1 MRVTKLFEVWVTL
14 FYPHFLKNRSMLT
27 DSKLKNA
34 KPDARPYKLVDGQGL
49 HALVQANGSILW
61 QQRYRYEGKEQTASH
76 GSYPLVSLLEA
87 RKKRDELK
95 KLLLE
100 GLDPAKVKRQRS
112 ADGKFS
118 LGDTFKEI
126 ADTWHKQWSEVRS
139 PRHAAYVRR
148 RLEGDVFPVIGDLP
162 IASLRPLDIVKVIK
176 AIESRGAVD
185 IAKRAYQTI
194 GAICRYAVAH
204 GLMDR
209 DPTQDVKPSDILI
222 SKRPTNYA
230 RVDARELPDLL
241 RAVEAYQGTPT
252 TRLALRLM
260 ALTFVRTGE
269 LIAAKWVE
277 FDFDEAIWRIPPER
291 MKMRTEHIVLL
302 SRQAIETLRTLQ
314 MVSGD
319 SELLFP
325 GDRNRR
331 RPISNNTLLRAL
343 ERMGFKGRMTGHG
356 FRGLAST
363 VLHEHGFDHAHIE
376 AQLAHQERNRISA
389 SYNHALY
396 LKQRGQMMQWWADYL
411 DQTLGRNVLPLKR
424 RAIA

>member
-1 MRVTKLFEVWVTL
+1 
-14 FYPHFLKNRSMLT
+14 MLT

-49 HALVQANGSILW
+49 HALVQTSGSVLW
-61 QQRYRYEGKEQTASH
+61 QQRYRFEGKERTASH

-112 ADGKFS
+112 ANGGFS
-118 LGDTFKEI
+118 LGETFEEI

-162 IASLRPLDIVKVIK
+162 IASLRPSDVVKVIK
-176 AIESRGAVD
+176 AIEARGAVD

-209 DPTQDVKPSDILI
+209 DPTRDVKPSDILI
-222 SKRPTNYA
+222 SRRSTNYA
-230 RVDARELPDLL
+230 RVDVKELPELL
-241 RAVEAYQGTPT
+241 RAVEAYQGTST
-252 TRLALRLM
+252 TRMALKLM

-269 LIAAKWVE
+269 LIAARWTE
-277 FDFDEAIWRIPPER
+277 FDISEAVWRIPAER
-291 MKMRTEHIVLL
+291 MKMRTEHIVPL
-302 SRQAIETLRTLQ
+302 SRQAIETLQTLQ
-314 MVSGD
+314 VISGNA
-319 SELLFP
+319 ELLFP
-325 GDRNRR
+325 GDRNRKK
-331 RPISNNTLLRAL
+331 PISNNTLLKAL

-363 VLHEHGFDHAHIE
+363 VLHENGFDHAHIE

-396 LKQRGQMMQWWADYL
+396 LKQRTVLMQWWADYL
-411 DQTLGRNVLPLKR
+411 DQAIGRNVVLLKR
-424 RAIA
+424 RATG

>member
-1 MRVTKLFEVWVTL
+1 
-14 FYPHFLKNRSMLT
+14 MLT

-49 HALVQANGSILW
+49 HALVQTSGSVLW
-61 QQRYRYEGKEQTASH
+61 QQRYRFEGKERTASH

-112 ADGKFS
+112 ANGGFS
-118 LGDTFKEI
+118 LGETFEEI

-162 IASLRPLDIVKVIK
+162 IASLRPLDVVKVIK
-176 AIESRGAVD
+176 AIEARGAVD

-209 DPTQDVKPSDILI
+209 DPTRDVKPSDILI
-222 SKRPTNYA
+222 SRRSTNYA
-230 RVDARELPDLL
+230 RVDVKELPELL
-241 RAVEAYQGTPT
+241 RAVEAYQGTST
-252 TRLALRLM
+252 TRMALKLM

-269 LIAAKWVE
+269 LIAARWTE
-277 FDFDEAIWRIPPER
+277 FDISKAVWRIPAER
-291 MKMRTEHIVLL
+291 MKMRTEHIVPL
-302 SRQAIETLRTLQ
+302 SRQAIETLQTLQ
-314 MVSGD
+314 IISGSAD
-319 SELLFP
+319 LLFP
-325 GDRNRR
+325 GDRNRKK
-331 RPISNNTLLRAL
+331 PISNNTLLKAL

-363 VLHEHGFDHAHIE
+363 VLHENGFDHAHIE
-376 AQLAHQERNRISA
+376 VQLAHQERNRISA

-396 LKQRGQMMQWWADYL
+396 LKQRTVLMQWWADYL
-411 DQTLGRNVLPLKR
+411 DQAIGRNVVLLKR
-424 RAIA
+424 RATG

>member
-1 MRVTKLFEVWVTL
+1 
-14 FYPHFLKNRSMLT
+14 MLT

-49 HALVQANGSILW
+49 HALVQTSGSVLW
-61 QQRYRYEGKEQTASH
+61 QQRYRFEGKERTASH

-112 ADGKFS
+112 ADGGFS
-118 LGDTFKEI
+118 LGETFKEI

-162 IASLRPLDIVKVIK
+162 IASLRPLDVVKVIK
-176 AIESRGAVD
+176 AIEARGAVD

-209 DPTQDVKPSDILI
+209 DPTRDVKPSDILI
-222 SKRPTNYA
+222 SRRSTNYA
-230 RVDARELPDLL
+230 RVDVKELPELL
-241 RAVEAYQGTPT
+241 RAVEAYQGTST
-252 TRLALRLM
+252 TRMALKLM

-269 LIAAKWVE
+269 LIAARWTE
-277 FDFDEAIWRIPPER
+277 FDISEAVWRIPAER
-291 MKMRTEHIVLL
+291 MKMRTEHIVPL
-302 SRQAIETLRTLQ
+302 SRQAIETLQTLK
-314 MVSGD
+314 VISGNA
-319 SELLFP
+319 ELLFP
-325 GDRNRR
+325 GDRNRKK
-331 RPISNNTLLRAL
+331 PISNNTLLKAL

-363 VLHEHGFDHAHIE
+363 VLHENGFDHAHIE
-376 AQLAHQERNRISA
+376 VQLAHQERNRISA

-396 LKQRGQMMQWWADYL
+396 LKQRTVLMQWWADYL
-411 DQTLGRNVLPLKR
+411 DQAIGRNVVVLKR
-424 RAIA
+424 RATG

>member
-1 MRVTKLFEVWVTL
+1 
-14 FYPHFLKNRSMLT
+14 MLT

-34 KPDARPYKLVDGQGL
+34 KPDVRPYKLVDGQGL
-49 HALVQANGSILW
+49 HALVQTSGSILW
-61 QQRYRYEGKEQTASH
+61 QQRYRFEGKERTASH

-112 ADGKFS
+112 ANGRFS
-118 LGDTFKEI
+118 LGETFKEI

-162 IASLRPLDIVKVIK
+162 ITGLRPLDVVKVIK
-176 AIESRGAVD
+176 AIEARGAVD

-209 DPTQDVKPSDILI
+209 DPTRDVKPSDILI
-222 SKRPTNYA
+222 SRRPTNYA
-230 RVDARELPDLL
+230 RVDVRELPDLL

-277 FDFDEAIWRIPPER
+277 FDFDEAMWRIPPER
-291 MKMRTEHIVLL
+291 MKMRTEHLVPL
-302 SRQAIETLRTLQ
+302 SRQATDALRTLQ
-314 MVSGD
+314 VISGN

-325 GDRNRR
+325 GDRNREK
-331 RPISNNTLLRAL
+331 PISNNTLLKAL

-396 LKQRGQMMQWWADYL
+396 LKQRSELMQWWADYL
-411 DQTLGRNVLPLKR
+411 DQAMGRNVVLLKR
-424 RAIA
+424 RLIA

>member
-1 MRVTKLFEVWVTL
+1 
-14 FYPHFLKNRSMLT
+14 
-27 DSKLKNA
+27 
-34 KPDARPYKLVDGQGL
+34 
-49 HALVQANGSILW
+49 
-61 QQRYRYEGKEQTASH
+61 
-76 GSYPLVSLLEA
+76 
-87 RKKRDELK
+87 
-95 KLLLE
+95 
-100 GLDPAKVKRQRS
+100 
-112 ADGKFS
+112 
-118 LGDTFKEI
+118 
-126 ADTWHKQWSEVRS
+126 
-139 PRHAAYVRR
+139 
-148 RLEGDVFPVIGDLP
+148 
-162 IASLRPLDIVKVIK
+162 
-176 AIESRGAVD
+176 
-185 IAKRAYQTI
+185 
-194 GAICRYAVAH
+194 
-204 GLMDR
+204 MDR
-209 DPTQDVKPSDILI
+209 DPTRDVKPSDILI
-222 SKRPTNYA
+222 SRRSTNYA
-230 RVDARELPDLL
+230 RVDARELPELL
-241 RAVEAYQGTPT
+241 RAVEAYQGTPA
-252 TRLALRLM
+252 TRFALKLM

-291 MKMRTEHIVLL
+291 MKMRTEHIVPL

-314 MVSGD
+314 MVSRD

-331 RPISNNTLLRAL
+331 RPISNNTLLKAL

-411 DQTLGRNVLPLKR
+411 DQALGRNVLPLKR

>member
-1 MRVTKLFEVWVTL
+1 
-14 FYPHFLKNRSMLT
+14 MLT

-49 HALVQANGSILW
+49 HALVQTSGSVLW
-61 QQRYRYEGKEQTASH
+61 QQRYRFEGKERTASH

-112 ADGKFS
+112 ANGGFS
-118 LGDTFKEI
+118 LGETFEEI

-139 PRHAAYVRR
+139 LRHAAYVRR

-162 IASLRPLDIVKVIK
+162 IASLRPLDVVKVIK
-176 AIESRGAVD
+176 AIEARGAVD

-209 DPTQDVKPSDILI
+209 DPTRDVKPSDILI
-222 SKRPTNYA
+222 SRRSTNYA
-230 RVDARELPDLL
+230 RVDVKELPELL
-241 RAVEAYQGTPT
+241 RAVEAYQGTST
-252 TRLALRLM
+252 TRMALKLM

-269 LIAAKWVE
+269 LIAARWTE
-277 FDFDEAIWRIPPER
+277 FDISEAVWRIPAER
-291 MKMRTEHIVLL
+291 MKMRTEHIVPL
-302 SRQAIETLRTLQ
+302 SRQAIETLQTLQ
-314 MVSGD
+314 VISGNA
-319 SELLFP
+319 ELLFP
-325 GDRNRR
+325 GDRNRKK
-331 RPISNNTLLRAL
+331 PISNNTLLKAL

-363 VLHEHGFDHAHIE
+363 VLHENGFDHAHIE

-396 LKQRGQMMQWWADYL
+396 LKQRTVLMQWWADYL
-411 DQTLGRNVLPLKR
+411 DQAIGRNVVLLKR
-424 RAIA
+424 RATG

>member
-1 MRVTKLFEVWVTL
+1 VGNVVLPSFFE
-14 FYPHFLKNRSMLT
+14 NCSMLT

-49 HALVQANGSILW
+49 HALVQTNGSILW
-61 QQRYRYEGKEQTASH
+61 QQRYRFEGKERTASH

-126 ADTWHKQWSEVRS
+126 ADTWHRQWSEVRS

-209 DPTQDVKPSDILI
+209 DPTRDVKPSDILI
-222 SKRPTNYA
+222 SRRSTNYA
-230 RVDARELPDLL
+230 RVDARELPELL
-241 RAVEAYQGTPT
+241 RAVEAYQGTPA
-252 TRLALRLM
+252 TRFALKLM

-291 MKMRTEHIVLL
+291 MKMRTEHIVPL

-314 MVSGD
+314 MVSRD

-331 RPISNNTLLRAL
+331 RPISNNTLLKAL

-411 DQTLGRNVLPLKR
+411 DQALGRNVLPLKR

>member
-1 MRVTKLFEVWVTL
+1 
-14 FYPHFLKNRSMLT
+14 MLT

-49 HALVQANGSILW
+49 HALVQTSGSVLW
-61 QQRYRYEGKEQTASH
+61 QQRYRFEGKERTASH

-112 ADGKFS
+112 ADGGLS
-118 LGDTFKEI
+118 LGETFKEI

-162 IASLRPLDIVKVIK
+162 IASLRPLDVVKVIK
-176 AIESRGAVD
+176 AIEARGAVD

-209 DPTQDVKPSDILI
+209 DPTRDVKPSDILI
-222 SKRPTNYA
+222 SRRSTNYA
-230 RVDARELPDLL
+230 RVDVKELPELL
-241 RAVEAYQGTPT
+241 RAVEAYQGTST
-252 TRLALRLM
+252 TRMALKLM

-269 LIAAKWVE
+269 LIAARWTE
-277 FDFDEAIWRIPPER
+277 FDLSEAVWRIPAER
-291 MKMRTEHIVLL
+291 MKMRTEHIVPL
-302 SRQAIETLRTLQ
+302 SRQAIETLQTLK
-314 MVSGD
+314 VISGNA
-319 SELLFP
+319 ELLFP
-325 GDRNRR
+325 GDRNRKK
-331 RPISNNTLLRAL
+331 PISNNTLLKAL

-363 VLHEHGFDHAHIE
+363 VLHENGFDHAHIE
-376 AQLAHQERNRISA
+376 VQLAHQERNRISA

-396 LKQRGQMMQWWADYL
+396 LKQRTVLMQWWADYL
-411 DQTLGRNVLPLKR
+411 DQAIGRNVVLLKR
-424 RAIA
+424 RATG

>member
-1 MRVTKLFEVWVTL
+1 
-14 FYPHFLKNRSMLT
+14 MLT

-49 HALVQANGSILW
+49 HALVQTSGSVLW
-61 QQRYRYEGKEQTASH
+61 QQRYRFEGKERTASH

-112 ADGKFS
+112 ADGGFS
-118 LGDTFKEI
+118 LGETFKEI

-162 IASLRPLDIVKVIK
+162 IASLRPLDVVKVIK
-176 AIESRGAVD
+176 AIEARGAVD

-209 DPTQDVKPSDILI
+209 DPTRDVKPSDILI
-222 SKRPTNYA
+222 SRRSTNYA
-230 RVDARELPDLL
+230 RVDVKELPELL
-241 RAVEAYQGTPT
+241 RAVEAYQGTST
-252 TRLALRLM
+252 TRMALKLM

-269 LIAAKWVE
+269 LIAARWTE
-277 FDFDEAIWRIPPER
+277 FDLSEAVWRIPAER
-291 MKMRTEHIVLL
+291 MKMRTEHIVPL
-302 SRQAIETLRTLQ
+302 SRQAIETLQTLQ
-314 MVSGD
+314 VISGNA
-319 SELLFP
+319 ELLFP
-325 GDRNRR
+325 GDRNRKK
-331 RPISNNTLLRAL
+331 PISNNTLLKAL

-363 VLHEHGFDHAHIE
+363 VLHENGFDHAHIE

-396 LKQRGQMMQWWADYL
+396 LKQRTELMQWWADYL
-411 DQTLGRNVLPLKR
+411 DQAIGRNVVLLKR
-424 RAIA
+424 RATA

>member
-1 MRVTKLFEVWVTL
+1 
-14 FYPHFLKNRSMLT
+14 MLT

-49 HALVQANGSILW
+49 HALVQTSGSVLW
-61 QQRYRYEGKEQTASH
+61 QQRYRFEGKERTASH

-112 ADGKFS
+112 ANGGFS
-118 LGDTFKEI
+118 LGETFEEI

-162 IASLRPLDIVKVIK
+162 IASLRPLDVVKVIK
-176 AIESRGAVD
+176 AIEARGAVD

-209 DPTQDVKPSDILI
+209 DPTRDVKPSDILI
-222 SKRPTNYA
+222 SRRSTNYA
-230 RVDARELPDLL
+230 RVDVKELPELL
-241 RAVEAYQGTPT
+241 RAVEAYQGTST
-252 TRLALRLM
+252 TRMALKLM

-269 LIAAKWVE
+269 LIAARWTE
-277 FDFDEAIWRIPPER
+277 FDISEAVWRIPAER
-291 MKMRTEHIVLL
+291 MKMRTEHIVPL
-302 SRQAIETLRTLQ
+302 SRQAIETLQTLQ
-314 MVSGD
+314 VISGNA
-319 SELLFP
+319 ELLFP
-325 GDRNRR
+325 GDRNRKK
-331 RPISNNTLLRAL
+331 PISNNTLLKAL

-363 VLHEHGFDHAHIE
+363 VLHENGFDHAHIE
-376 AQLAHQERNRISA
+376 VQLAHQERNRISA

-396 LKQRGQMMQWWADYL
+396 LKQRTVLMQWWADYL
-411 DQTLGRNVLPLKR
+411 DQAIGRNVVLLKR
-424 RAIA
+424 RATG

>member
-1 MRVTKLFEVWVTL
+1 
-14 FYPHFLKNRSMLT
+14 MLT

-49 HALVQANGSILW
+49 HALVQTSGSVLW
-61 QQRYRYEGKEQTASH
+61 QQRYRFEGKERTASH

-100 GLDPAKVKRQRS
+100 GMDPAKVKRQRS
-112 ADGKFS
+112 ANGGFS
-118 LGDTFKEI
+118 LGETFKEI

-162 IASLRPLDIVKVIK
+162 IASLRPLDVVKVIK
-176 AIESRGAVD
+176 AIEARGAVD

-209 DPTQDVKPSDILI
+209 DPTRDVKPSDILI
-222 SKRPTNYA
+222 SRRSTNYA
-230 RVDARELPDLL
+230 RVDVKELPELL
-241 RAVEAYQGTPT
+241 RAVEAYQGTST
-252 TRLALRLM
+252 TRMALKLM

-269 LIAAKWVE
+269 LIAARWTE
-277 FDFDEAIWRIPPER
+277 FDLSEAVWRIPAER
-291 MKMRTEHIVLL
+291 MKMRTEHIVPL
-302 SRQAIETLRTLQ
+302 SRQAIETLQTLQ
-314 MVSGD
+314 VISGNA
-319 SELLFP
+319 ELLFP
-325 GDRNRR
+325 GDRNRKK
-331 RPISNNTLLRAL
+331 PISNNTLLKAL

-363 VLHEHGFDHAHIE
+363 VLHENGFDHAHIE
-376 AQLAHQERNRISA
+376 VQLAHQERNRISA

-396 LKQRGQMMQWWADYL
+396 LKQRTVLMQWWADYL
-411 DQTLGRNVLPLKR
+411 DQAIGRNVVLLKR
-424 RAIA
+424 RATG

>member
-1 MRVTKLFEVWVTL
+1 
-14 FYPHFLKNRSMLT
+14 MLT

-49 HALVQANGSILW
+49 HALVQTSGSVLW
-61 QQRYRYEGKEQTASH
+61 QQRYRFEGKERTASH

-112 ADGKFS
+112 ANGGFS
-118 LGDTFKEI
+118 LGETFKEI

-162 IASLRPLDIVKVIK
+162 IASLRPLDVVKVIK
-176 AIESRGAVD
+176 AIEARGAVD

-209 DPTQDVKPSDILI
+209 DPTRDVKPSDILI
-222 SKRPTNYA
+222 SRRPTNYA
-230 RVDARELPDLL
+230 RVDVRELPDLL

-260 ALTFVRTGE
+260 ALTFVRTSE

-277 FDFDEAIWRIPPER
+277 FDFDEAMWRIPPER
-291 MKMRTEHIVLL
+291 MKMRTEHLIPL
-302 SRQAIETLRTLQ
+302 SRQATDALRTLR
-314 MVSGD
+314 VISGN
-319 SELLFP
+319 SELLFR
-325 GDRNRR
+325 GDRNRKK
-331 RPISNNTLLRAL
+331 PISNNTLLKAL

-363 VLHEHGFDHAHIE
+363 VLHEYGFDHAHIE

-396 LKQRGQMMQWWADYL
+396 LKQRSGLMQWWADYL
-411 DQTLGRNVLPLKR
+411 DQAMGRNVVLLKR
-424 RAIA
+424 RATG

>member
-1 MRVTKLFEVWVTL
+1 
-14 FYPHFLKNRSMLT
+14 MLT

-34 KPDARPYKLVDGQGL
+34 KPGARPYKLVDGQGL
-49 HALVQANGSILW
+49 HALVQTSGSILW
-61 QQRYRYEGKEQTASH
+61 QQRYRYEGKERTASH

-100 GLDPAKVKRQRS
+100 GLDPARVKRQRS

-118 LGDTFKEI
+118 LGDTFQEI
-126 ADTWHKQWSEVRS
+126 ANTWHKQWSEVRS
-139 PRHAAYVRR
+139 PRHAAYVQR

-162 IASLRPLDIVKVIK
+162 ITSLRPLDVVKVIK

-209 DPTQDVKPSDILI
+209 DPTRDVKPSDILI
-222 SKRPTNYA
+222 SRRSTNYA
-230 RVDARELPDLL
+230 RVDARELPELL
-241 RAVEAYQGTPT
+241 RAVEAYQGTPI
-252 TRLALRLM
+252 TRLALKLM
-260 ALTFVRTGE
+260 ALTFVRTSE
-269 LIAAKWVE
+269 LIAAKWIE
-277 FDFDEAIWRIPPER
+277 FDFEEAIWRIPPER
-291 MKMRTEHIVLL
+291 MKMRTEHIVPL

-314 MVSGD
+314 VVSGH

-325 GDRNRR
+325 GDRNRKKS
-331 RPISNNTLLRAL
+331 ISNNTLLRAL

-363 VLHEHGFDHAHIE
+363 VLHEQGFDHAHIE
-376 AQLAHQERNRISA
+376 AQLAHQERDRVSA
-389 SYNHALY
+389 RYNFALY
-396 LKQRGQMMQWWADYL
+396 LKQRAQMMQWWADYL
-411 DQTLGRNVLPLKR
+411 DQAMGRNVVPLKR

>member
-1 MRVTKLFEVWVTL
+1 
-14 FYPHFLKNRSMLT
+14 MLT

-49 HALVQANGSILW
+49 HALVQTSGSVLW
-61 QQRYRYEGKEQTASH
+61 QQRYRFEGKERTASH

-112 ADGKFS
+112 ADGGLS
-118 LGDTFKEI
+118 LGETFKEI

-162 IASLRPLDIVKVIK
+162 IASLRPLDVVKVIK
-176 AIESRGAVD
+176 AIEARGAVD

-209 DPTQDVKPSDILI
+209 DPTRDVKPSDILI
-222 SKRPTNYA
+222 SRRSTNYA
-230 RVDARELPDLL
+230 RVDVKELPELL
-241 RAVEAYQGTPT
+241 RAVEAYQGTST
-252 TRLALRLM
+252 TRMALKLM

-269 LIAAKWVE
+269 LIAARWTE
-277 FDFDEAIWRIPPER
+277 FDLSEAVWRIPAER
-291 MKMRTEHIVLL
+291 MKMRTEHIVPL
-302 SRQAIETLRTLQ
+302 SRQAIETLQTLQ
-314 MVSGD
+314 VISGNA
-319 SELLFP
+319 ELLFP
-325 GDRNRR
+325 GDRNRKK
-331 RPISNNTLLRAL
+331 PISNYTFLKAL

-363 VLHEHGFDHAHIE
+363 VLHENGFDHAHIE
-376 AQLAHQERNRISA
+376 VQLAHQERNRISA

-396 LKQRGQMMQWWADYL
+396 LKQRTVLMQWWADYL
-411 DQTLGRNVLPLKR
+411 DQAIGRNVVVLKR
-424 RAIA
+424 RATG

>member
-1 MRVTKLFEVWVTL
+1 
-14 FYPHFLKNRSMLT
+14 MLT

-49 HALVQANGSILW
+49 HALVQTSGSVLW
-61 QQRYRYEGKEQTASH
+61 QQRYRFEGKERTASH

-112 ADGKFS
+112 ANGGFS
-118 LGDTFKEI
+118 LGETFKEI

-162 IASLRPLDIVKVIK
+162 IASLRPLDVVKVIK
-176 AIESRGAVD
+176 AIEARGAVD

-209 DPTQDVKPSDILI
+209 DPTRDVKPSDILI
-222 SKRPTNYA
+222 SRRSTNYA
-230 RVDARELPDLL
+230 RVDVKELPELL
-241 RAVEAYQGTPT
+241 RAVEAYQGTST
-252 TRLALRLM
+252 TRMALKLM

-269 LIAAKWVE
+269 LIAARWTE
-277 FDFDEAIWRIPPER
+277 FDLSEAVWRIPAER
-291 MKMRTEHIVLL
+291 MKMRTEHIVPL
-302 SRQAIETLRTLQ
+302 SRQAIETLQTLQ
-314 MVSGD
+314 VISGNA
-319 SELLFP
+319 ELLFP
-325 GDRNRR
+325 GDRNRKK
-331 RPISNNTLLRAL
+331 PISNNTLLKAL

-363 VLHEHGFDHAHIE
+363 VLHENGFDHAHIE
-376 AQLAHQERNRISA
+376 VQLAHQERNRISA

-396 LKQRGQMMQWWADYL
+396 LKQRTVLMQWWADYL
-411 DQTLGRNVLPLKR
+411 DQAIGRNVVLLKR
-424 RAIA
+424 RATA

>member
-1 MRVTKLFEVWVTL
+1 
-14 FYPHFLKNRSMLT
+14 MLT

-49 HALVQANGSILW
+49 HALVQTSGSVLW
-61 QQRYRYEGKEQTASH
+61 QQRYRFEGKERTASH

-112 ADGKFS
+112 ANGGFS
-118 LGDTFKEI
+118 LGETFKEI

-162 IASLRPLDIVKVIK
+162 IASLRPLDVVKVIK
-176 AIESRGAVD
+176 AIEARGAVD

-209 DPTQDVKPSDILI
+209 DPTRDVKPSDILI
-222 SKRPTNYA
+222 SRRSTNYA
-230 RVDARELPDLL
+230 RVDVKELPELL
-241 RAVEAYQGTPT
+241 RAVEAYQGTST
-252 TRLALRLM
+252 TRMALKLM

-269 LIAAKWVE
+269 LIAARWTE
-277 FDFDEAIWRIPPER
+277 FDLSEAVWRIPAER
-291 MKMRTEHIVLL
+291 MKMRTEHIVPL
-302 SRQAIETLRTLQ
+302 SRQAIETLQTLK
-314 MVSGD
+314 VISGNA
-319 SELLFP
+319 ELLFP
-325 GDRNRR
+325 GDRNRKK
-331 RPISNNTLLRAL
+331 PISNNTLLKAL

-363 VLHEHGFDHAHIE
+363 VLHENGFDHAHIE

-396 LKQRGQMMQWWADYL
+396 LKQRTELMQWWADYL
-411 DQTLGRNVLPLKR
+411 DQAIGRNVVLLKR
-424 RAIA
+424 RATA

>member
-1 MRVTKLFEVWVTL
+1 
-14 FYPHFLKNRSMLT
+14 MLT

-49 HALVQANGSILW
+49 HALVQTSGSVLW
-61 QQRYRYEGKEQTASH
+61 QQRYRFEGKERTASH

-112 ADGKFS
+112 ADGGFS
-118 LGDTFKEI
+118 LGETFKEI
-126 ADTWHKQWSEVRS
+126 AYTWHKQWSEVRS

-162 IASLRPLDIVKVIK
+162 IASLRPLDVVKVIK
-176 AIESRGAVD
+176 AIEARGAVD

-209 DPTQDVKPSDILI
+209 DPTRDVKPSDILI
-222 SKRPTNYA
+222 SRRSTNYA
-230 RVDARELPDLL
+230 RVDVKELPELL
-241 RAVEAYQGTPT
+241 RAVEAYQGTST
-252 TRLALRLM
+252 TRMALKLM

-269 LIAAKWVE
+269 LIAARWTE
-277 FDFDEAIWRIPPER
+277 FDISEAVWRIPAER
-291 MKMRTEHIVLL
+291 MKMRTEHIVPL
-302 SRQAIETLRTLQ
+302 SRQAIETLQTLQ
-314 MVSGD
+314 VISGNA
-319 SELLFP
+319 ELLFP
-325 GDRNRR
+325 GDRNRKK
-331 RPISNNTLLRAL
+331 PISNNTLLKAL

-363 VLHEHGFDHAHIE
+363 VLHENGFDHAHIE
-376 AQLAHQERNRISA
+376 VQLAHQERNRISA

-396 LKQRGQMMQWWADYL
+396 LKQRTVLMQWWADYL
-411 DQTLGRNVLPLKR
+411 DQAIGRNVVLLKR
-424 RAIA
+424 RATG

>member
-1 MRVTKLFEVWVTL
+1 
-14 FYPHFLKNRSMLT
+14 MLT

-34 KPDARPYKLVDGQGL
+34 KPDARPYKLIDGQGL
-49 HALVQANGSILW
+49 HALVQTSGSILW
-61 QQRYRYEGKEQTASH
+61 QQRYRFEGKERTASH

-112 ADGKFS
+112 ANGGFS
-118 LGDTFKEI
+118 LGETFKEI

-162 IASLRPLDIVKVIK
+162 IASLRALDVVKVIK
-176 AIESRGAVD
+176 AIEARGAVD

-209 DPTQDVKPSDILI
+209 DPTRDVKPSDILI
-222 SKRPTNYA
+222 SRRSTNYA
-230 RVDARELPDLL
+230 RVDVKELPELL
-241 RAVEAYQGTPT
+241 RAVEAYQGTST
-252 TRLALRLM
+252 TRMALKLM

-269 LIAAKWVE
+269 LIAARWTE
-277 FDFDEAIWRIPPER
+277 FDLSEAVWRIPAER
-291 MKMRTEHIVLL
+291 MKMRTEHIVPL
-302 SRQAIETLRTLQ
+302 SRQAIETLQTLK
-314 MVSGD
+314 VISGNA
-319 SELLFP
+319 ELLFP
-325 GDRNRR
+325 GDRNRKK
-331 RPISNNTLLRAL
+331 PISNNTLLKAL

-363 VLHEHGFDHAHIE
+363 VLHENGFDHAHIE
-376 AQLAHQERNRISA
+376 VQLAHQERNRISA

-396 LKQRGQMMQWWADYL
+396 LKQRTVLMQWWADYL
-411 DQTLGRNVLPLKR
+411 DQAIGRNIVLLKR
-424 RAIA
+424 RATG

>member
-1 MRVTKLFEVWVTL
+1 
-14 FYPHFLKNRSMLT
+14 MLT

-49 HALVQANGSILW
+49 HALVQTSGSVLW
-61 QQRYRYEGKEQTASH
+61 QQRYRFEGKERTASH

-112 ADGKFS
+112 ANGGFS
-118 LGDTFKEI
+118 LGETFKEI

-162 IASLRPLDIVKVIK
+162 IASLRPLDVVKVIK
-176 AIESRGAVD
+176 AIEARGAVD

-209 DPTQDVKPSDILI
+209 DPTRDVKPSDILI
-222 SKRPTNYA
+222 SRRSTNYA
-230 RVDARELPDLL
+230 RVDVKELPELL
-241 RAVEAYQGTPT
+241 RAVEAYQGTST
-252 TRLALRLM
+252 TRMALKLM

-269 LIAAKWVE
+269 LIAARWTE
-277 FDFDEAIWRIPPER
+277 FDLSEAVWRIPAER
-291 MKMRTEHIVLL
+291 MKMRTEHIVPL
-302 SRQAIETLRTLQ
+302 SRQAIETLQTLQ
-314 MVSGD
+314 VISGNA
-319 SELLFP
+319 ELLFP
-325 GDRNRR
+325 GDRNRKK
-331 RPISNNTLLRAL
+331 PISNNTLLKAL

-363 VLHEHGFDHAHIE
+363 VLHENGFDHAHIE
-376 AQLAHQERNRISA
+376 VQLAHQERNRISA

-396 LKQRGQMMQWWADYL
+396 LKQRTVLMQWWADYL
-411 DQTLGRNVLPLKR
+411 DQAIGRNVVLLKR
-424 RAIA
+424 RATG

>member
-1 MRVTKLFEVWVTL
+1 
-14 FYPHFLKNRSMLT
+14 MLT

-34 KPDARPYKLVDGQGL
+34 KPGARPYKLVDGQGL
-49 HALVQANGSILW
+49 HALVQTSGSILW
-61 QQRYRYEGKEQTASH
+61 QQRYRYEGKERTASH

-118 LGDTFKEI
+118 LGDTFLEI
-126 ADTWHKQWSEVRS
+126 ANTWHKQWSEVRS
-139 PRHAAYVRR
+139 PRHAAYVQR

-162 IASLRPLDIVKVIK
+162 IASLRPLDVVKVIK

-209 DPTQDVKPSDILI
+209 DPTRDVKPSDILI
-222 SKRPTNYA
+222 SRRSTNYA
-230 RVDARELPDLL
+230 RVDARELPELL

-252 TRLALRLM
+252 TRLALKLM
-260 ALTFVRTGE
+260 ALTFVRTSE

-277 FDFDEAIWRIPPER
+277 FDFEEATWRIPPER
-291 MKMRTEHIVLL
+291 MKMRTEHIVPL

-314 MVSGD
+314 VVSGN

-325 GDRNRR
+325 GDRSRR
-331 RPISNNTLLRAL
+331 KPISNNTLLKAL

-376 AQLAHQERNRISA
+376 AQLAHQERNRVSA

-396 LKQRGQMMQWWADYL
+396 LKQRAEMMQWWADYL
-411 DQTLGRNVLPLKR
+411 DQAVGRNVIPLKR

>member
-1 MRVTKLFEVWVTL
+1 
-14 FYPHFLKNRSMLT
+14 MLT

-49 HALVQANGSILW
+49 HALVQTSGSVLW
-61 QQRYRYEGKEQTASH
+61 QQRYRFEGKERTASH

-112 ADGKFS
+112 ANGGFS
-118 LGDTFKEI
+118 LGETFKEI

-162 IASLRPLDIVKVIK
+162 IASLRALDVVKVIK
-176 AIESRGAVD
+176 AIEARGAVD

-209 DPTQDVKPSDILI
+209 DPTRDVKPSDILI
-222 SKRPTNYA
+222 SRRSTNYA
-230 RVDARELPDLL
+230 RVDVKELPELL
-241 RAVEAYQGTPT
+241 RAVEAYQGTST
-252 TRLALRLM
+252 TRMALKLM

-269 LIAAKWVE
+269 LIAARWTE
-277 FDFDEAIWRIPPER
+277 FDLSEAVWRIPAER
-291 MKMRTEHIVLL
+291 MKMRTEHIVPL
-302 SRQAIETLRTLQ
+302 SRQAIETLQTLK
-314 MVSGD
+314 VISGNA
-319 SELLFP
+319 ELLFP
-325 GDRNRR
+325 GDRNRKK
-331 RPISNNTLLRAL
+331 PISNNTLLKAL

-363 VLHEHGFDHAHIE
+363 VLHENGFDHAHIE
-376 AQLAHQERNRISA
+376 VQLAHQERNRISA

-396 LKQRGQMMQWWADYL
+396 LKQRTVLMQWWADYL
-411 DQTLGRNVLPLKR
+411 DQAIGRNIVLLKR
-424 RAIA
+424 RATG

>member
-1 MRVTKLFEVWVTL
+1 MVLPSFSE
-14 FYPHFLKNRSMLT
+14 NRSMLT

-34 KPDARPYKLVDGQGL
+34 KPGARPYKLVDGQGL
-49 HALVQANGSILW
+49 HALVQTSGSILW
-61 QQRYRYEGKEQTASH
+61 QQRYRYEGKERTASH

-139 PRHAAYVRR
+139 PRHAAYVQR

-204 GLMDR
+204 GLIDR
-209 DPTQDVKPSDILI
+209 DPTRDVKPSDILI
-222 SKRPTNYA
+222 SRRSTNYA
-230 RVDARELPDLL
+230 RVDARELPELL

-252 TRLALRLM
+252 TRLALKLM
-260 ALTFVRTGE
+260 ALTFVRTSE

-277 FDFDEAIWRIPPER
+277 FDFEEATWRIPPER
-291 MKMRTEHIVLL
+291 MKMRTTHIVCL

-331 RPISNNTLLRAL
+331 KSISNNTLLKAL

-363 VLHEHGFDHAHIE
+363 VLHEQGFDHAHIE
-376 AQLAHQERNRISA
+376 AQLAHQERNRVSA

-396 LKQRGQMMQWWADYL
+396 LKQRAQMMQWWADYL
-411 DQTLGRNVLPLKR
+411 DQAMGRNVVPLKR

>member
-1 MRVTKLFEVWVTL
+1 
-14 FYPHFLKNRSMLT
+14 MLT

-49 HALVQANGSILW
+49 HALVQTSGSVLW
-61 QQRYRYEGKEQTASH
+61 QQRYRFEGKERTASH

-112 ADGKFS
+112 ADGGFS
-118 LGDTFKEI
+118 LGETFKEI

-162 IASLRPLDIVKVIK
+162 IASLRPLDVVKVIK
-176 AIESRGAVD
+176 AIEARGAVD
-185 IAKRAYQTI
+185 LAKRAYQTI

-209 DPTQDVKPSDILI
+209 DPTRDVKPSDILI
-222 SKRPTNYA
+222 SRRSTNYA
-230 RVDARELPDLL
+230 RVDVKELPELL
-241 RAVEAYQGTPT
+241 RAVEAYQGTST
-252 TRLALRLM
+252 TRMALKLM

-269 LIAAKWVE
+269 LIAARWTE
-277 FDFDEAIWRIPPER
+277 FDLSEAVWRIPAER
-291 MKMRTEHIVLL
+291 MKMRTELIVPL
-302 SRQAIETLRTLQ
+302 SRQAIETLQTLK
-314 MVSGD
+314 VISGNA
-319 SELLFP
+319 ELLFP
-325 GDRNRR
+325 GDRNRKK
-331 RPISNNTLLRAL
+331 PISNNTLLKAL

-363 VLHEHGFDHAHIE
+363 VLHENGFDHAHIE
-376 AQLAHQERNRISA
+376 VQLAHQERNRISA

-396 LKQRGQMMQWWADYL
+396 LKQRTVLMQWWADYL
-411 DQTLGRNVLPLKR
+411 DQAIGRNVVVLKR
-424 RAIA
+424 RATG

>member
-1 MRVTKLFEVWVTL
+1 
-14 FYPHFLKNRSMLT
+14 MLT

-49 HALVQANGSILW
+49 HALVQTSGSVLW
-61 QQRYRYEGKEQTASH
+61 QQRYRFEGKERTASH

-112 ADGKFS
+112 ANGGFS
-118 LGDTFKEI
+118 LGETFEEI

-139 PRHAAYVRR
+139 PRHAAYVQR

-162 IASLRPLDIVKVIK
+162 ITSLRPLDVVKVIK

-209 DPTQDVKPSDILI
+209 DPTRDVKPSDILI
-222 SKRPTNYA
+222 SRRSTNYA
-230 RVDARELPDLL
+230 RVDARELPELL

-260 ALTFVRTGE
+260 ALTFVRTSE

-277 FDFDEAIWRIPPER
+277 FDFEEATWRIPPER
-291 MKMRTEHIVLL
+291 MKMRTEHIVPL
-302 SRQAIETLRTLQ
+302 SRQAIETLRTLRV
-314 MVSGD
+314 VSGH

-331 RPISNNTLLRAL
+331 RPISNNTILKAL

-363 VLHEHGFDHAHIE
+363 VLHELGFDHAHIE
-376 AQLAHQERNRISA
+376 AQLAHQERNRVSA

-396 LKQRGQMMQWWADYL
+396 LKQRTQMMQWWADYL
-411 DQTLGRNVLPLKR
+411 DQAMGRNVVPLKR

>member
-1 MRVTKLFEVWVTL
+1 
-14 FYPHFLKNRSMLT
+14 MLT

-49 HALVQANGSILW
+49 HALVQTSGSVLW
-61 QQRYRYEGKEQTASH
+61 QQRYRFEGKERTASH

-112 ADGKFS
+112 ANGGFS
-118 LGDTFKEI
+118 LGETFEEI
-126 ADTWHKQWSEVRS
+126 ADTWHQQWSEVRS
-139 PRHAAYVRR
+139 LRHAAYVRR

-162 IASLRPLDIVKVIK
+162 IASLRPLDVVKVIK
-176 AIESRGAVD
+176 AIEARGAVD

-209 DPTQDVKPSDILI
+209 DPTRDVKPSDILI
-222 SKRPTNYA
+222 SRRSTNYA
-230 RVDARELPDLL
+230 RVDVKELPELL
-241 RAVEAYQGTPT
+241 RAVEAYQGTST
-252 TRLALRLM
+252 TRMALKLM

-269 LIAAKWVE
+269 LIAARWTE
-277 FDFDEAIWRIPPER
+277 FDISEAVWRIPAER
-291 MKMRTEHIVLL
+291 MKMRTEHIVPL
-302 SRQAIETLRTLQ
+302 SRQAIETLQTLQ
-314 MVSGD
+314 VISGNA
-319 SELLFP
+319 ELLFP
-325 GDRNRR
+325 GDRNRKK
-331 RPISNNTLLRAL
+331 PISNNTLLKAL

-363 VLHEHGFDHAHIE
+363 VLHENGFDHAHIE

-396 LKQRGQMMQWWADYL
+396 LKQRTVLMQWWADYL
-411 DQTLGRNVLPLKR
+411 DQAIGRNVVLLKR
-424 RAIA
+424 RATG

>member
-1 MRVTKLFEVWVTL
+1 
-14 FYPHFLKNRSMLT
+14 MLT

-49 HALVQANGSILW
+49 HALVQTSGSVLW
-61 QQRYRYEGKEQTASH
+61 QQRYRFEGKERTASH

-112 ADGKFS
+112 ANGGFS
-118 LGDTFKEI
+118 LGETFEEI

-162 IASLRPLDIVKVIK
+162 IASLRPLDVVKVIK
-176 AIESRGAVD
+176 AIEARGAVD

-209 DPTQDVKPSDILI
+209 DPTRDVKPSDILI
-222 SKRPTNYA
+222 SRRSTNYA
-230 RVDARELPDLL
+230 RVDVKELPELL
-241 RAVEAYQGTPT
+241 RAVEAYQGTST
-252 TRLALRLM
+252 TRMALKLM

-269 LIAAKWVE
+269 LIAARWTE
-277 FDFDEAIWRIPPER
+277 FDISEAVWRIPAER
-291 MKMRTEHIVLL
+291 MKMRTEHIVPL
-302 SRQAIETLRTLQ
+302 SRQAIETLQTLQ
-314 MVSGD
+314 VISGNA
-319 SELLFP
+319 ELLFP
-325 GDRNRR
+325 GDRNRKK
-331 RPISNNTLLRAL
+331 PISNNTLLKAL

-363 VLHEHGFDHAHIE
+363 VLHENGFDHAHIE

-396 LKQRGQMMQWWADYL
+396 LKQRTVLMQWWADYL
-411 DQTLGRNVLPLKR
+411 DQAIGRNVVLLKR
-424 RAIA
+424 RATG